1 MYLYNY
7 LCNFVGLSAMKLIIN
22 NETGEVEEVE
32 EKNELVEKKLEELGV
47 FKNYTFDD
55 LEHYLT
61 EKERF
66 ETFKYVL
73 EKAMEENDIKTWK
86 NEYFT
91 ATRKDDSIQKR
102 VDTER
107 LKEDG
112 IYDKY
117 LKLVSVK
124 GGLQIKF
131 KEKK

>member
-1 MYLYNY
+1 
-7 LCNFVGLSAMKLIIN
+7 MKLIIN

-131 KEKK
+131 KEKKWHIKS